1 MPQKKQKK
9 QKKSL
14 VNKNKLK
21 SSINVKI
28 NIDNSKKTTARRT
41 PSKATNI
48 QPMVNFPSSQP
59 TRMQYLEPKPQFN
72 NADLTFNKIS
82 KSI

>member
-9 QKKSL
+9 QKKTL
-14 VNKNKLK
+14 TKKTKLK

-41 PSKATNI
+41 APKAANM
-48 QPMVNFPSSQP
+48 QPFTNFPSYQP
-59 TRMQYLEPKPQFN
+59 ARVQQLEPIKKYDSPDF
-72 NADLTFNKIS
+72 T
-82 KSI
+82 

>member
-28 NIDNSKKTTARRT
+28 NIDNIKKTTARRT
-41 PSKATNI
+41 PSKAANI
-48 QPMVNFPSSQP
+48 QPLINFP
-59 TRMQYLEPKPQFN
+59 TR
-72 NADLTFNKIS
+72 I
-82 KSI
+82 